1 MRTSISPHELPHALD
16 GSDATILSL
25 DCFDT
30 LLWRLSHA
38 PRCIF
43 GDIGPAAPEADQ
55 RRRAEGL
62 ARAHAVLTRNSNEAT
77 LTEIYD
83 FLLPGASAAERKAAI
98 AAELEAEARACF
110 AFAPTVALMR
120 EARRRGLT
128 IVIVSDT
135 YLDADQ
141 LRALIAASA
150 GAEVAGLIDRVF
162 ASSDHGRSKG
172 EGLFRDVLRALGAR
186 PADLLHLGD
195 NPKADAEAP
204 ARLGI
209 PCRHLQ
215 QFLPETE
222 QRLRLEAATSAML
235 HGGGRAGPAW
245 QFHRAATAIA
255 EPQFDHDALRLG
267 HSVLGPLFTAFDL
280 WLKAE
285 AARLATKTSGK
296 VHALFLLRDGH
307 LPHAL
312 WEARGGSPHAA
323 AVRVEISRFCATAAS
338 FRDPADIDAYLV
350 RDGGA
355 EPAQVARQLLADR
368 PQTVVGK
375 GGHPLSPWRRP
386 REVRDTIKRSQAFAR
401 RLIAHVR
408 AACDPRPGDTLMLVD
423 LGYNGTVQNGIDGLL
438 AEAFEVAV
446 AGRYLL
452 LREDLPSGLDK
463 AGMIDHL
470 HYDMP
475 ALSTL
480 CDNIAAVEQLATIAQ
495 GSVVDYR
502 PDGTPIRSA
511 AAVAAQQSVVRDGVQ
526 AAAIEFA
533 RAHATAWDHAPARDD
548 ADSRREAAAAI
559 LARFLFLPLPS
570 ELAVLERFEHDV
582 NLGGKAMVPLF
593 DRAAGAQELRRRGIF
608 YLKDG
613 IRMCLPAELRG
624 QGLPLSLALLAQRR
638 FGLDL
643 RKADFDE
650 TGFDLPILLADGN
663 DVAAESVPATRT
675 HDGYFS
681 ITIPV
686 GEMRYSVGLQ
696 LGRLF
701 EWVQLEAAHFLPLH
715 LITATADEQARQRV
729 GAQLNLE
736 HVEQVAPGLLR
747 CQPAGFV
754 MIPPVSMPTKST
766 AQMVLVVVFRPLL
779 ARSEEPAI
787 TLAPTLEQVAA

>member
-1 MRTSISPHELPHALD
+1 MLTSISPHELPHALD
-16 GSDATILSL
+16 GSNATILSL

-43 GDIGPAAPEADQ
+43 GAIGPAAAEGDQ
-55 RRRAEGL
+55 RRHAEGL
-62 ARAHAVLTRNSNEAT
+62 ARAQAVLTRNSNEAT
-77 LTEIYD
+77 LAEIYD
-83 FLLPGASAAERKAAI
+83 FLLPGASADERAA
-98 AAELEAEARACF
+98 ALRAELEAEARACF

-120 EARRRGLT
+120 EARRRGLK

-135 YLDADQ
+135 YLDSAQ
-141 LRALIAASA
+141 LRALIEASA
-150 GAEVAGLIDRVF
+150 GAEVAGLIDTIF

-172 EGLFRDVLRALGAR
+172 EGLFRDVLRALQAV
-186 PADLLHLGD
+186 PADLLHIGD
-195 NPKADAEAP
+195 NSQADAQAP

-209 PCRHLQ
+209 PCRHLR

-235 HGGGRAGPAW
+235 HGGGRASPAW
-245 QFHRAATAIA
+245 QYHRAAIAVA
-255 EPQFDHDALRLG
+255 EPQFEHDALRLG
-267 HSVLGPLFTAFDL
+267 HSVLGPMFTAFDQ

-285 AARLATKTSGK
+285 AAKLAAKTAGK

-312 WEARGGSPHAA
+312 WEARGGSPDASAA
-323 AVRVEISRFCATAAS
+323 RVEISRFCATAAS
-338 FRDPADIDAYLV
+338 FRSLADIDAYLV
-350 RDGGA
+350 RDGGT
-355 EPAQVARQLLADR
+355 EPAQIARQLLAGR
-368 PQTVVGK
+368 TQTVVGK
-375 GGHPLSPWRRP
+375 GAHSLSLWRRP

-401 RLIAHVR
+401 RLVAHVR

-438 AEAFEVAV
+438 ADSFGVAV

-463 AGMIDHL
+463 LGMIDHR

-475 ALSTL
+475 ALTTL

-495 GSVVDYR
+495 GSVVDYE

-511 AAVAAQQSVVRDGVQ
+511 PAVAAQQSVIRDGVQ
-526 AAAIEFA
+526 AAALEFGRGA
-533 RAHATAWDHAPARDD
+533 AGAWTAAPARDD
-548 ADSRREAAAAI
+548 EDSRREAAAAI

-570 ELAVLERFEHDV
+570 ELCVLESFEHDV

-593 DRAAGAQELRRRGIF
+593 DREAGSRELRRRGIF

-613 IRMCLPAELRG
+613 NRMCLPAELRG

-650 TGFDLPILLADGN
+650 AGFEFPVLLADGT
-663 DVAAESVPATRT
+663 DVAAQHVPAART

-686 GEMRYSVGLQ
+686 GQMRYSVGLQ
-696 LGRLF
+696 FGRLF

-715 LITATADEQARQRV
+715 LITATAAQQEEAMVRAELSLERV
-729 GAQLNLE
+729 DMQ
-736 HVEQVAPGLLR
+736 APGLLR
-747 CQPAGFV
+747 CSPEGFV
-754 MIPPVSMPTKST
+754 MIPPVPAAVKAG
-766 AQMVLVVVFRPLL
+766 AQMVLVIVFRPII
-779 ARSEEPAI
+779 ARSDQPAVAL
-787 TLAPTLEQVAA
+787 TPTLEQAAA